1 MSAGDPPG
9 QVPTGSRHRYC
20 HRVNAAP
27 TAPGDRIVL
36 RGLRA
41 AGRHGVLAAERSAG
55 QEFGLDLDL
64 EVDTRAAAASDA
76 LADTVDYAAVAE
88 RAVAVL
94 GGEPVDLLETL
105 ADRVAHTVLADGGV
119 AAVTVTVHKP
129 QAPLAVPFDDVA
141 VVVRRSRDDEAAG
154 GGAR

>member
-1 MSAGDPPG
+1 MD
-9 QVPTGSRHRYC
+9 
-20 HRVNAAP
+20 AAP

-41 AGRHGVLAAERSAG
+41 AGRHGVLASERAAG
-55 QEFGLDLDL
+55 QEFGLDLEL
-64 EVDTRAAAASDA
+64 EVDTRPAAASDA
-76 LADTVDYAAVAE
+76 LADTVDYGAVAQ

-105 ADRVAHTVLADGGV
+105 AARVAGTVLADDGV

-129 QAPLAVPFDDVA
+129 QAPLTVPFDDVA
-141 VVVRRSRDDEAAG
+141 VVVRRTRDGAG
-154 GGAR
+154 PAGGAR